1 MKSRASDESNAA
13 LDERRAR
20 AKCLEL
26 LSQRARSTAEL
37 RERLEQGGFAE
48 SVIREVLEGLADA
61 GLLDDEEFA
70 RSWVASRKA
79 AGGFG
84 RRKLLWELSRKGVSR
99 SVIERVLDEELD
111 DETELHQAT
120 QLARKRL
127 RAGEP
132 GGSEMPRLRRYLLS
146 RGYEFET
153 VDSVLQTITREKG
166 A

>member
-1 MKSRASDESNAA
+1 MKSRPSDESNGAR
-13 LDERRAR
+13 DEGHAR
-20 AKCLEL
+20 AKCLAL
-26 LSQRARSTAEL
+26 LSRRARSTAEL
-37 RERLEQGGFAE
+37 RERLAQGGFSE
-48 SVIREVLEGLADA
+48 SVIRDVLAGLAEA

-70 RSWVASRKA
+70 RSWVASRKG

-84 RRKLLWELSRKGVSR
+84 RRKLLWELSRKGVNR

-111 DETELHQAT
+111 DKTELQQAA

-127 RAGEP
+127 RASEP
-132 GGSEMPRLRRYLLS
+132 SGNEMSRLRRYLLA
-146 RGYEFET
+146 RGYGFDT